1 MEDDATAMTSDFYL
15 GHCRPAPIVVGD
27 AASITAKLAEG
38 LFTATVA
45 AAYLRHD
52 IGYAFSTRIKK
63 LFHHNKDLLC
73 FIVFNIFTKRVYTK
87 YESKYLATFAPL
99 SGRAANQ
106 RTLLF
111 ALMFSPGR
119 TNSSPSTERRIA

>member
-15 GHCRPAPIVVGD
+15 GHCRPSPIVVGD
-27 AASITAKLAEG
+27 AASITAKLAKS

-52 IGYAFSTRIKK
+52 TGYAFSSRIKK
-63 LFHHNKDLLC
+63 LFHHNKFLSC
-73 FIVFNIFTKRVYTK
+73 SIFFNIFSKRFYTK
-87 YESKYLATFAPL
+87 YEGKYLATFAPL
-99 SGRAANQ
+99 YGRAANQ
-106 RTLLF
+106 STLLF

-119 TNSSPSTERRIA
+119 TNS